1 MPRRSKYSYRAIDRR
16 NCSPN
21 GSIRFCAPC
30 QSSNSTSESVV
41 ITSDEE
47 NCCGEDDIG
56 LDEGIFSP
64 SELEQLVDNKT
75 VWDEILCWNNK
86 FISEGPNL
94 FPHSRTFYSGDSAR
108 SARRR
113 KKNRRELL
121 NSSAKYCRTMT
132 SYYSALPSNFS
143 PASSDIDENVVE
155 LVSSSSSEEDKDD
168 DSKMIAAI
176 QELTET
182 RAKISRDQST
192 ERSRLQG
199 GSFEYLQYL
208 CIVKYLQL
216 RLENIGKM
224 AASEQVAKMYFQT
237 GFNYKGRSI
246 RKWSEFY
253 LHHGSVPDFRQGNHC
268 KTYSSI
274 IQDENIC
281 NKMRQ
286 HLRTI

>member
-56 LDEGIFSP
+56 LDEGIFSH

-94 FPHSRTFYSGDSAR
+94 FQHARTFYSGDSAR

-113 KKNRRELL
+113 KKNQRELL
-121 NSSAKYCRTMT
+121 YSAKYCRTMT
-132 SYYSALPSNFS
+132 SYYSQTLR
-143 PASSDIDENVVE
+143 
-155 LVSSSSSEEDKDD
+155 
-168 DSKMIAAI
+168 M
-176 QELTET
+176 
-182 RAKISRDQST
+182 RKIGSRQKLKK
-192 ERSRLQG
+192 EG
-199 GSFEYLQYL
+199 ISFISFLSF
-208 CIVKYLQL
+208 IV
-216 RLENIGKM
+216 N
-224 AASEQVAKMYFQT
+224 
-237 GFNYKGRSI
+237 
-246 RKWSEFY
+246 
-253 LHHGSVPDFRQGNHC
+253 
-268 KTYSSI
+268 
-274 IQDENIC
+274 
-281 NKMRQ
+281 
-286 HLRTI
+286 